1 MTNTRKTP
9 APTASAEVE
18 TKPVPE
24 LTEAAAAAAEET
36 VTVVGPPLRPGQ
48 QPEKVTLAHHLRIGK
63 DEYTPGQAALVSPDY
78 ARQLRRNGY
87 AARG

>member
-9 APTASAEVE
+9 AAATPAAEVD

-24 LTEAAAAAAEET
+24 ATETPEAAEET

-48 QPEKVTLAHHLRIGK
+48 QAEKITLAHHLRIGM
-63 DEYTPGQAALVSPDY
+63 DEYRPGQSALVSPDY

-87 AARG
+87 IARG